1 VITMT
6 ILSASA
12 LDLDPA
18 GCALLKATITR
29 SVPPRLP
36 SVWLR
41 ASAGF
46 VASTGFTVVVLVAL
60 AAL

>member
-1 VITMT
+1 MT

-29 SVPPRLP
+29 NVPRPAAW
-36 SVWLR
+36 VWVR